1 MCASLNLNNASVVT
15 DLLQRQ
21 VYIVSINNFTTMKL
35 KTSISVLAGCLVI
48 FLFIMLPVFLSMKS
62 QKDESIA
69 SFKGSDFSLKDMNNN
84 TITQESFDG
93 PLTAIFF
100 GFTNCP
106 DVCPMTLNKM
116 DIVLDKL
123 GNKKKDIKVFFISV
137 DPERDTPEV
146 VKDYLSNFDNKFIGI
161 TGDPEKIFLLYKSWG
176 VISKKIFLENGEY
189 NVDHS
194 TPVILLKNGK
204 FVSMISHRD
213 DIKKSTK
220 ILKKYL

>member
-1 MCASLNLNNASVVT
+1 
-15 DLLQRQ
+15 
-21 VYIVSINNFTTMKL
+21 MKL

-69 SFKGSDFSLKDMNNN
+69 AFKGSDFSLKDMNNN
-84 TITQESFDG
+84 NITQESFKG

-116 DIVLDKL
+116 DIVLEKL

-137 DPERDTPEV
+137 DPERDTPEII
-146 VKDYLSNFDNKFIGI
+146 KDYLSNFDNKFIGI
-161 TGDPEKIFLLYKSWG
+161 TGDPGKIFLLYQSWG
-176 VISKKIFLENGEY
+176 VISKKIFLDNGDY
-189 NVDHS
+189 NIDHS

-204 FVSMISHRD
+204 YISMIYHRD
-213 DIKKSTK
+213 DIKKSIK
-220 ILKKYL
+220 IIKKYL

>member
-1 MCASLNLNNASVVT
+1 
-15 DLLQRQ
+15 
-21 VYIVSINNFTTMKL
+21 MKL
-35 KTSISVLAGCLVI
+35 KTSISILAGCLII

-69 SFKGSDFSLKDMNNN
+69 AFKGSEFSLKDMNNN
-84 TITQESFDG
+84 TITEESFNG

-123 GNKKKDIKVFFISV
+123 KNKKKDIKVFFISV

-146 VKDYLSNFDNKFIGI
+146 VKDYLSNFENKFIGI

-176 VISKKIFLENGEY
+176 VISKKIFLDNGEY
-189 NVDHS
+189 NIDHS
-194 TPVILLKNGK
+194 TPVILLKNGEYI
-204 FVSMISHRD
+204 SMISHRD
-213 DIKKSTK
+213 DIKKSIK
-220 ILKKYL
+220 IIKKYL

>member
-1 MCASLNLNNASVVT
+1 
-15 DLLQRQ
+15 
-21 VYIVSINNFTTMKL
+21 MKI
-35 KTSISVLAGCLVI
+35 KTSISILAGCLVI

-62 QKDESIA
+62 QKDDSIA
-69 SFKGSDFSLKDMNNN
+69 AFKGSDFSLKDMNNN

-93 PLTAIFF
+93 PLTAIFL

-123 GNKKKDIKVFFISV
+123 ENKKKDVKFFFISV
-137 DPERDTPEV
+137 DPEKDTPEV
-146 VKDYLSNFDNKFIGI
+146 IKEYLSNFDNKFIGI

-176 VISKKIFLENGEY
+176 VMSKKIFLDNGEY
-189 NVDHS
+189 NIDHS
-194 TPVILLKNGK
+194 TPVILLKNGEYI
-204 FVSMISHRD
+204 SMISHRD
-213 DIKKSTK
+213 DIKKSIK

>member
-1 MCASLNLNNASVVT
+1 
-15 DLLQRQ
+15 
-21 VYIVSINNFTTMKL
+21 MKL

-84 TITQESFDG
+84 TITEQSFDG

-123 GNKKKDIKVFFISV
+123 KNKNLKVFFISV
-137 DPERDTPEV
+137 DPERDSPEII
-146 VKDYLSNFDNKFIGI
+146 KNYLDNFENKFIGI
-161 TGDPEKIFLLYKSWG
+161 TGPPEKIFLLYQSWG
-176 VISKKIFLENGEY
+176 IMSKKIFLENGEY
-189 NVDHS
+189 NIDHS
-194 TPVILLKNGK
+194 SPVILLKDGK
-204 FVSMISHRD
+204 YVAMISHRD
-213 DIKKSTK
+213 DIKQAIK